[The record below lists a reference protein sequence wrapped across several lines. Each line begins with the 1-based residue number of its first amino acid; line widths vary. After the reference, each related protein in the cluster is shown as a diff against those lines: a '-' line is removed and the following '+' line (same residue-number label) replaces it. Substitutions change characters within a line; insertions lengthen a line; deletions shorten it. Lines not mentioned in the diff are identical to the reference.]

1 MRKKTGEKSNVSVD
15 ELLHEHMKYL
25 AERASLAE
33 AGSKEER
40 SIIGTM
46 ENLQCLM
53 ARLGVRDGNDPY
65 LNSLEENRIFLRLS
79 YDSKVLVLANTRQV
93 ASLKVA
99 ITRLIDCLE
108 ADPKL
113 AAKMR
118 RSVSW
123 RLFRFVCRLPW
134 GR

>member
-1 MRKKTGEKSNVSVD
+1 MCKASKVSVD

-25 AERASLAE
+25 AEQASQAE
-33 AGSKEER
+33 AGSKEEKN
-40 SIIGTM
+40 IIEAM

-53 ARLGVRDGNDPY
+53 ARLDVQDGNDPY
-65 LNSLEENRIFLRLS
+65 LDSLAESRIFLRLS

-93 ASLKVA
+93 TGLTGA

-108 ADPKL
+108 VDPKL
-113 AAKMR
+113 AAKLR
-118 RSVSW
+118 RSASW
-123 RLFRFVCRLPW
+123 RLFRLVCRLPW

>member
-1 MRKKTGEKSNVSVD
+1 VKENGAKNKVSVD
-15 ELLHEHMKYL
+15 DLLYEHMKYL
-25 AERASLAE
+25 AEQASQTE
-33 AGSKEER
+33 AGSKEEK
-40 SIIGTM
+40 SIVGTM
-46 ENLQCLM
+46 ENLQCLIT
-53 ARLGVRDGNDPY
+53 RLDVQDGNDPY
-65 LNSLEENRIFLRLS
+65 LDGLVENRIFLRLS

-93 ASLKVA
+93 TGLTGA

-123 RLFRFVCRLPW
+123 RLFRFVCQLPW

>member
-1 MRKKTGEKSNVSVD
+1 MSEKNKVSVD

-25 AERASLAE
+25 SEQVSQAE
-33 AGSKEER
+33 AGSKEEKT
-40 SIIGTM
+40 IIKAM

-53 ARLGVRDGNDPY
+53 ARLDVQDGDDPY
-65 LNSLEENRIFLRLS
+65 LDSLAENRIFLRLS

-93 ASLKVA
+93 TGLTIA
-99 ITRLIDCLE
+99 INRLIDCLE

-113 AAKMR
+113 ATKMR
-118 RSVSW
+118 RSVGW
-123 RLFRFVCRLPW
+123 RLFRFICRLPW

>member
-1 MRKKTGEKSNVSVD
+1 MDEANKVSVD
-15 ELLHEHMKYL
+15 DLLHEQMKYL
-25 AERASLAE
+25 AEQASQAK
-33 AGSKEER
+33 AGSKEEKA
-40 SIIGTM
+40 IIGAM

-53 ARLGVRDGNDPY
+53 SRLDVRDRDDPY
-65 LNSLEENRIFLRLS
+65 LDSLAENRGFLRLF

-93 ASLKVA
+93 TGLTVA

-118 RSVSW
+118 RSVIW
-123 RLFRFVCRLPW
+123 RLFQFVCRFPW

>member
-1 MRKKTGEKSNVSVD
+1 MGEKSTVSVD
-15 ELLHEHMKYL
+15 ELLHEHMKCL
-25 AERASLAE
+25 AEQASQAE
-33 AGSKEER
+33 TGSKEEKN
-40 SIIGTM
+40 IIEAM

-53 ARLGVRDGNDPY
+53 TRLDVRDGNDPY
-65 LNSLEENRIFLRLS
+65 LDSLAENLTFLRLS

-93 ASLKVA
+93 TGLTVA
-99 ITRLIDCLE
+99 INRLIDCLE
-108 ADPKL
+108 ADSKL
-113 AAKMR
+113 ATKMR